1 MFRCPR
7 PPSGVVR
14 YALSGERE
22 AWKPSSQTSAGW
34 CMFQP
39 GSEYVGPRW
48 HEAHPAP
55 PSKSRLPRAAAAWL
69 NELLGGF
76 GAFSDSWY
84 ACSAG
89 SLSRTR
95 SFWPPWTRTWPNR
108 FFAAI
113 GNFAALSRR
122 SSVKSPWPCISRIAT
137 NAFQYGIEPQPVYVW
152 RFTPARPYAGGI
164 SVAALRPS
172 GWKALP
178 SMNSSAS
185 NLPGPHDARTF
196 LTVGTSTPSTPAT
209 GLRFGAAEMIAP
221 TLRSR
226 LGQPS
231 RRWPMPGANELFT
244 VEWQTAQVNPID
256 VIRPEEEK

>member
-1 MFRCPR
+1 MGLRAGTGNFC
-7 PPSGVVR
+7 
-14 YALSGERE
+14 ALSG
-22 AWKPSSQTSAGW
+22 
-34 CMFQP
+34 
-39 GSEYVGPRW
+39 
-48 HEAHPAP
+48 
-55 PSKSRLPRAAAAWL
+55 
-69 NELLGGF
+69 
-76 GAFSDSWY
+76 
-84 ACSAG
+84 
-89 SLSRTR
+89 
-95 SFWPPWTRTWPNR
+95 
-108 FFAAI
+108 
-113 GNFAALSRR
+113 R
-122 SSVKSPWPCISRIAT
+122 SSVKLPWPCISRIAT

-172 GWKALP
+172 GWKALA

-185 NLPGPHDARTF
+185 NLPGPHDARPF

-256 VIRPEEEK
+256 VIRPEEEKGPLTPTTALSLISASVVFGELRSTLPALIALTTDFGSALASTLRPSFSAVAGLTPGPTPPLALPSIALLS